1 MKEGETCEFTMDLG
15 EQMITEIFAEQSE
28 DVMNFSVRLPDGSTF
43 DYKFEDAFEDW
54 YKDLGYSINIDIEET
69 SPEYEITQSDIDQ
82 DGTEEILIAFS
93 RRCRINTRVEGA
105 DYYLTEYSIV
115 WIVFLD
121 EKNALVCSKP
131 LGFEGC
137 LPRLEQDGV
146 FYEELNSIWYAFD
159 KENKSWSVLY

>member
-115 WIVFLD
+115 
-121 EKNALVCSKP
+121 
-131 LGFEGC
+131 
-137 LPRLEQDGV
+137 
-146 FYEELNSIWYAFD
+146 
-159 KENKSWSVLY
+159 